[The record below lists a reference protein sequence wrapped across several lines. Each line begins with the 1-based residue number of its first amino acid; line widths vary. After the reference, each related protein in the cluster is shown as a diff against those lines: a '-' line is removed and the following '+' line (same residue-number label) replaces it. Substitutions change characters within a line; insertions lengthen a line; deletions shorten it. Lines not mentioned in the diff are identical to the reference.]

1 MRAWMLLT
9 AVVGALVIAPAASG
23 QGEGEADE
31 LERTTL
37 VDVMET
43 GPAEVELDGDPAPE
57 RVASRKLGDFRFA
70 PRVEDD
76 CLGARRLGPV
86 NEAVAIEA
94 IRVRATQ
101 PLPFLWTSG
110 SRGASGR
117 VAMFTLHRLTRPIE
131 TGCPSFDTLFAF
143 PNAPGFRMPRARR
156 GTQPGSWSASPRVVD
171 GRLQIRT
178 TEGLYRRRDAGCC
191 PSYVRTT
198 DWRFDRERDRFVR
211 SRSRTRPT
219 RG

>member
-1 MRAWMLLT
+1 MRAWML
-9 AVVGALVIAPAASG
+9 VGAALGVLVIAPVASG
-23 QGEGEADE
+23 QGDDDA

-43 GPAEVELDGDPAPE
+43 GPADVELDGDAAPE
-57 RVASRKLGDFRFA
+57 RVASRKLGEFRFA

-76 CLGARRLGPV
+76 CFGARRLGPV

-94 IRVRATQ
+94 IKVRAT
-101 PLPFLWTSG
+101 PGLPYLWTSG

-117 VAMFTLHRLTRPIE
+117 VAMFTLTRLDRLVE
-131 TGCPSFDTLFAF
+131 SGCPRIRTLFAF
-143 PNAPGFRMPRARR
+143 PNAPGFRLPRPRR
-156 GTQPGSWSASPRVVD
+156 GTDPGSFSATPRVVD
-171 GRLQIRT
+171 GQLQIRT

-191 PSYVRTT
+191 PSFVRTT

-211 SRSRTRPT
+211 SRSRTRSS